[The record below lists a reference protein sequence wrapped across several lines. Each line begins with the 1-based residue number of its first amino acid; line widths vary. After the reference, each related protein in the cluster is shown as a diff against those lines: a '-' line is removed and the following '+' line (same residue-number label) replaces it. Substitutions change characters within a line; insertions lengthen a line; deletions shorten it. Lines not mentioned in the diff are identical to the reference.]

1 MERRQYLQRAAGA
14 ASFGLIAAMAGCGG
28 DGGNGADTTEPDD
41 ETTMDEDMTDDET
54 TMDDGTT
61 TDDGGT
67 TTIDESTTVTI
78 EGFAFSPV
86 RVSVDPG
93 GTVEWIN
100 EGGATHT
107 VVSSDLTGE
116 GDDWSFDGEVSG
128 DGSVTYTFDS
138 EGVYEYFCDIHGQ
151 SSMCGVVLVGDTS
164 LSADLPCESSGG

>member
-14 ASFGLIAAMAGCGG
+14 ASFGLIAATAGCGG
-28 DGGNGADTTEPDD
+28 DGGNGADTTEPSDD
-41 ETTMDEDMTDDET
+41 ETTMDDDMTDDET

-61 TDDGGT
+61 TDDGGM

-86 RVSVDPG
+86 RASVDPG

-100 EGGATHT
+100 EDGAAHT
-107 VVSSDLTGE
+107 VVASDLTGE
-116 GDDWSFDGEVSG
+116 GDDWSFDREVSG
-128 DGSVTYTFDS
+128 DGSVTHTFDS

-151 SSMCGVVLVGDTS
+151 SS
-164 LSADLPCESSGG
+164 